1 MDEICNLNLT
11 DFSFQPLS
19 LLTLYKMKGPF
30 SSWYFPLRRYVHTAI
45 KLHLLHLNNRS
56 TDSIHSLFTRFSA
69 RLLHPSQI
77 KRRRAARR
85 AASGRRRGVTV
96 GVTAAW
102 HRLPPPPLLPLPA
115 LAAGRHGSQ
124 RRGVARRRAEAP
136 RHAGSCAAPA
146 APRGGLL
153 LPLRP
158 LRG

>member
-1 MDEICNLNLT
+1 LNLT

-77 KRRRAARR
+77 KRRRATRR

-102 HRLPPPPLLPLPA
+102 HRLPPPPLLPFPA
-115 LAAGRHGSQ
+115 LAAG

-136 RHAGSCAAPA
+136 RHAGRRAAPA